1 MESKHARHIWPILS
15 QTKDFQNELSD
26 IYKVKLNDIDMA
38 VFIFIS
44 THQRV
49 TINKTYQTKYFR
61 GYGFS
66 TIKRAVLKL
75 LKAEMIT
82 KTKDTLD
89 KRKNILTVNWD
100 I

>member
-1 MESKHARHIWPILS
+1 MEKKHARHIWPILS
-15 QTKDFQNELSD
+15 KTKDFQNELSD
-26 IYKVKLNDIDMA
+26 IYNVKLNDIDMA

-61 GYGFS
+61 DYGFS
-66 TIKRAVLKL
+66 TIKRAISKL
-75 LKAEMIT
+75 LDAEMIS

-89 KRKNILTVNWD
+89 KRKNILTVNWE